1 MLNIALFGP
10 PGAGKG
16 TQSKLLLE
24 KYNLTYISTGDI
36 LRREIAEGSILGMKA
51 KNIIEK
57 GGLADDE
64 IIVQLIEQN
73 ITRDEKAKGILFDGF
88 PRTVVQAYI
97 LDGLLLRLN
106 TSLSAMLS
114 LEVPRE
120 ELITRM
126 IERSKTS
133 GRSDDNFE
141 VIQYR
146 LEEYENKTKPVADFY
161 KAKNVYF
168 PIDGTGTIEGIFEKL
183 KETITSTLRKQWINV
198 VLYGPPGSG
207 KGTQAQ
213 KLAEKYNLVYI
224 STGKLLRDEIRQGT
238 EIGKAVE
245 QYMLK
250 GEIVPDEIAIHVIE
264 HKIKLHPEANGFIF
278 KGFPRTIVQAYI
290 LDGLLL
296 KLNQTVS
303 VAIGIETSTLECFK
317 RLSLRGKSH
326 YKRPYDENMELII
339 NRLDEF
345 FTRTQIVSDYYKK
358 LKKFTY
364 VDGHGSE
371 EDIFQRLVDRID
383 ETLTTTGR

>member
-1 MLNIALFGP
+1 MLNLALFGP

-36 LRREIAEGSILGMKA
+36 LRKEIAEESILGMKA
-51 KNIIEK
+51 KDIIEK
-57 GGLADDE
+57 GGLAPDE
-64 IIVQLIEQN
+64 IIVQIIEQR
-73 ITRDEKAKGILFDGF
+73 ITKDVDSRGILFDGF
-88 PRTVVQAYI
+88 PRTTVQAYI

-120 ELITRM
+120 ELIGRM
-126 IERSKTS
+126 MERAKTS
-133 GRSDDNFE
+133 GRTDDTIE
-141 VIQYR
+141 VIKYR

-161 KAKNVYF
+161 DAKGLYY
-168 PIDGTGTIEGIFEKL
+168 PIDGTGKIEDIFNKL
-183 KETITSTLRKQWINV
+183 TETVTSTLKKKWINV

-213 KLAEKYNLVYI
+213 KLAQKHNLVYI
-224 STGKLLRDEIRQGT
+224 STGKLLRNEVKLQT
-238 EIGKAVE
+238 EVGKKVE
-245 QYMLK
+245 SLMEK
-250 GEIVPDEIAIHVIE
+250 GEIVPDEIAIALIE
-264 HKIKLHPEANGFIF
+264 SKIKRHPEANGFIF

-303 VAIGIETSTLECFK
+303 VAIGIEISTLECFK
-317 RLSLRGKSH
+317 RLSSRGKTDS
-326 YKRPYDENMELII
+326 KRPYDENMELII

-345 FTRTQIVSDYYKK
+345 FTRTQIVGDYYKK
-358 LKKFTY
+358 HKKFTT
-364 VDGHGSE
+364 VDGHGT
-371 EDIFQRLVDRID
+371 EDEIFQRLTETVDHALIA
-383 ETLTTTGR
+383 GR

>member
-1 MLNIALFGP
+1 MLNLALFGP

-36 LRREIAEGSILGMKA
+36 LRKEIAEGSILGMKA

-57 GGLADDE
+57 GGLAPDE
-64 IIVQLIEQN
+64 IIVQIIEQR
-73 ITRDEKAKGILFDGF
+73 ITKDENSNGILFDGF
-88 PRTVVQAYI
+88 PRTTVQAYI

-120 ELITRM
+120 ELISRM

-133 GRSDDNFE
+133 GRSDDNLE
-141 VIQYR
+141 VIKYR
-146 LEEYENKTKPVADFY
+146 LQEYEDKTKPVADFY
-161 KAKNVYF
+161 QAKGLYY
-168 PIDGTGTIEGIFEKL
+168 PIKGTGDIQEIFTHL
-183 KETITSTLRKQWINV
+183 TETITSSLKKKWINV

-224 STGKLLRDEIRQGT
+224 STGQLLRREVIAQT
-238 EIGKAVE
+238 EIGKKVE
-245 QYMLK
+245 DFMHK
-250 GEIVPDEIAIHVIE
+250 GEIVPDEIAIALIE
-264 HKIKLHPEANGFIF
+264 NKIKNHPEANGFIF

-317 RLSLRGKSH
+317 RLSARGKTMA
-326 YKRPYDENMELII
+326 KRSYDEDMELII

-345 FTRTQIVSDYYKK
+345 FTRTQIVGDYYKK
-358 LKKFTY
+358 HKKFTT
-364 VDGHGSE
+364 VNGHGSE
-371 EDIFQRLVDRID
+371 DDIFKRLTETID
-383 ETLTTTGR
+383 STLTAGR

>member
-24 KYNLTYISTGDI
+24 EYNLTYISTGDI
-36 LRREIAEGSILGMKA
+36 LRKEIAEGSILGLKA
-51 KNIIEK
+51 KAIIEK

-64 IIVQLIEQN
+64 IIVQIIEN
-73 ITRDEKAKGILFDGF
+73 VITKDEGSNGILFDGF
-88 PRTVVQAYI
+88 PRTIVQAYI

-120 ELITRM
+120 ELISRM
-126 IERSKTS
+126 IERAKTS
-133 GRSDDNFE
+133 GRKDDNLE

-161 KAKNVYF
+161 KAKGLYHS
-168 PIDGTGTIEGIFEKL
+168 IKGTGSIHEIFGKL
-183 KETITSTLRKQWINV
+183 TETVTSTLKKKWINV
-198 VLYGPPGSG
+198 VLYGPPGAG

-224 STGKLLRDEIRQGT
+224 STGQLLRKEMRDDT
-238 EIGKAVE
+238 EIGKSVAHHME
-245 QYMLK
+245 K
-250 GEIVPDEIAIHVIE
+250 GEIVPDEIAISLIE
-264 HKIKLHPEANGFIF
+264 NKIRRHPEANGFIF

-296 KLNQTVS
+296 KLNQTIS
-303 VAIGIETSTLECFK
+303 VAIGIEASTLECFK
-317 RLSLRGKSH
+317 RLSARGKTNSQ
-326 YKRPYDENMELII
+326 RPYDQSMELII

-345 FTRTQIVSDYYKK
+345 HTRTQIVGDYYKK
-358 LKKFTY
+358 HKKFTTI
-364 VDGHGSE
+364 DGQGT
-371 EDIFQRLVDRID
+371 EDEIFNRLVEKID
-383 ETLTTTGR
+383 TTLTAGR

>member
-1 MLNIALFGP
+1 MLNLALFGP

-36 LRREIAEGSILGMKA
+36 LRREIAEETILGMKA
-51 KNIIEK
+51 KDIIEK
-57 GGLADDE
+57 GGLVSDE
-64 IIVQLIEQN
+64 IIVQIIEAR
-73 ITRDEKAKGILFDGF
+73 ITKDVDAAGILFDGF
-88 PRTVVQAYI
+88 PRTTVQAYI

-120 ELITRM
+120 ELISRM

-133 GRSDDNFE
+133 GRSDDSLD
-141 VIQYR
+141 VIKYR
-146 LEEYENKTKPVADFY
+146 LQEYEDKTKPVADFY
-161 KAKNVYF
+161 QAKGLYY
-168 PIDGTGTIEGIFEKL
+168 PIDGTGKIDDIFNKL
-183 KETITSTLRKQWINV
+183 TETITSTLKKKWINV

-224 STGKLLRDEIRQGT
+224 STGKLLRHEVKEQT
-238 EIGKAVE
+238 EVGKKVE
-245 QYMLK
+245 ALMEK
-250 GEIVPDEIAIHVIE
+250 GEIVPDEIAISLIE
-264 HKIKLHPEANGFIF
+264 NKIRNHPEANGFIF

-303 VAIGIETSTLECFK
+303 VAIGIEVSTLECFK
-317 RLSLRGKSH
+317 RLSNRGKTDD
-326 YKRPYDENMELII
+326 KRPYDENMELII

-345 FTRTQIVSDYYKK
+345 FSRTQIVGEYYKK
-358 LKKFTY
+358 HKKFTP
-364 VDGHGSE
+364 VDGHGSADE
-371 EDIFQRLVDRID
+371 IFQRLTETID
-383 ETLTTTGR
+383 HTLTAGR

>member
-36 LRREIAEGSILGMKA
+36 LRQEIAEGSILGMKA
-51 KNIIEK
+51 KSIIEK
-57 GGLADDE
+57 GGLASDE
-64 IIVQLIEQN
+64 IIVQIIEDR
-73 ITRDEKAKGILFDGF
+73 ITKNVDASGILFDGF
-88 PRTVVQAYI
+88 PRTTVQAYI

-114 LEVPRE
+114 LEVPRDQ
-120 ELITRM
+120 LISRM

-133 GRSDDNFE
+133 GRSDDNLD
-141 VIQYR
+141 VIKFR

-161 KAKNVYF
+161 TAKGLYY
-168 PIDGTGTIEGIFEKL
+168 PIDGTGKIEDIFCKL
-183 KETITSTLRKQWINV
+183 TDTITATLKKKWINV

-213 KLAEKYNLVYI
+213 KLADKYNLVYI
-224 STGKLLRDEIRQGT
+224 STGQLLRKEVKEQT
-238 EIGKAVE
+238 EVGKNAE
-245 QYMLK
+245 SYMMK
-250 GEIVPDEIAIHVIE
+250 GEIVPDEIAISLIE
-264 HKIKLHPEANGFIF
+264 KKIKKHPEANGFIF

-303 VAIGIETSTLECFK
+303 VAIGMEVSTLECFK
-317 RLSLRGKSH
+317 RLSNRGKTQN
-326 YKRPYDENMELII
+326 KRPYDETMELII

-345 FTRTQIVSDYYKK
+345 HTRTQIVGEYYRKH
-358 LKKFTY
+358 KKFTI

-371 EDIFQRLVDRID
+371 DEIFDRLTNTID
-383 ETLTTTGR
+383 HTLTAGR

>member
-1 MLNIALFGP
+1 MLNLALFGP

-36 LRREIAEGSILGMKA
+36 LRKEIAEESILGMKA
-51 KNIIEK
+51 KDIIEK
-57 GGLADDE
+57 GGLAPDE
-64 IIVQLIEQN
+64 IIVQIIEQR
-73 ITRDEKAKGILFDGF
+73 ITKDVDSRGILFDGF
-88 PRTVVQAYI
+88 PRTTVQAYI

-120 ELITRM
+120 ELIERM
-126 IERSKTS
+126 MERAKTS
-133 GRSDDNFE
+133 GRTDDTSE
-141 VIQYR
+141 VIKYR

-161 KAKNVYF
+161 QAKGLYY
-168 PIDGTGTIEGIFEKL
+168 PIDGTGKIEDIFNKL
-183 KETITSTLRKQWINV
+183 TETVTSTLKKKWINV

-213 KLAEKYNLVYI
+213 KLAKKHNLVYI
-224 STGKLLRDEIRQGT
+224 STGQLLRKEVKLQT
-238 EIGKAVE
+238 EVGKKVE
-245 QYMLK
+245 SLMEK
-250 GEIVPDEIAIHVIE
+250 GEIVPDEIAIALIE
-264 HKIKLHPEANGFIF
+264 SKIKRHPEANGFIF

-303 VAIGIETSTLECFK
+303 VAIGIEISTLECFK
-317 RLSLRGKSH
+317 RLSSRGKTDS
-326 YKRPYDENMELII
+326 KRPYDENMELII

-345 FTRTQIVSDYYKK
+345 FTRTQIVGEYYKK
-358 LKKFTY
+358 HKKFTT
-364 VDGHGSE
+364 VDGQGT
-371 EDIFQRLVDRID
+371 EDEIFQRLTETVDHALIAR
-383 ETLTTTGR
+383 R

>member
-1 MLNIALFGP
+1 MLNLALFGP

-36 LRREIAEGSILGMKA
+36 LRSEIAEGSILGMKA
-51 KNIIEK
+51 KDIIEK
-57 GGLADDE
+57 GGLAPDE
-64 IIVQLIEQN
+64 IIVQIIEQR
-73 ITRDEKAKGILFDGF
+73 ITKDVASRGILFDGF
-88 PRTVVQAYI
+88 PRTTVQAYI
-97 LDGLLLRLN
+97 LDGLLLRLG

-120 ELITRM
+120 ELITRLL
-126 IERSKTS
+126 ERAKTS
-133 GRSDDNFE
+133 GRQDDTLE
-141 VIQYR
+141 VIKYR
-146 LEEYENKTKPVADFY
+146 LEEYENKTTPVAEFY
-161 KAKNVYF
+161 KAKDLYY
-168 PIDGTGTIEGIFEKL
+168 PIEGTGKINDIFNNL
-183 KETITSTLRKQWINV
+183 TETITSTLKKKWINV

-224 STGKLLRDEIRQGT
+224 STGKLLRKEVKNKT
-238 EIGKAVE
+238 EIGKKVE
-245 QYMLK
+245 RHMQL
-250 GEIVPDEIAIHVIE
+250 GEIVPDEIAISLIE
-264 HKIKLHPEANGFIF
+264 SKIKRHPDANGFIF

-317 RLSLRGKSH
+317 RLSTRGKTIS
-326 YKRPYDENMELII
+326 KRPYDEDIELII

-345 FTRTQIVSDYYKK
+345 FTRTQIVGDYYKK
-358 LKKFTY
+358 HKKFTS

-371 EDIFQRLVDRID
+371 DDIFQRLTGTID
-383 ETLTTTGR
+383 HTLTTGRD

>member
-1 MLNIALFGP
+1 MLNLALFGP

-36 LRREIAEGSILGMKA
+36 LRKEIAEGSILGLKA
-51 KNIIEK
+51 KDIIEK
-57 GGLADDE
+57 GGLAPDE
-64 IIVQLIEQN
+64 IIVQIIEQR
-73 ITRDEKAKGILFDGF
+73 ITKDVDSRGILFDGF
-88 PRTVVQAYI
+88 PRTTVQAYI
-97 LDGLLLRLN
+97 LDGLLLRLG

-114 LEVPRE
+114 LEVPHD
-120 ELITRM
+120 ELVKRLL
-126 IERSKTS
+126 ERAKTS
-133 GRSDDNFE
+133 GRQDDTLD
-141 VIQYR
+141 VIKYR

-161 KAKNVYF
+161 RAKDLYYPVE
-168 PIDGTGTIEGIFEKL
+168 GTGEIKDIFHKL
-183 KETITSTLRKQWINV
+183 TDTITSSLKKKWINV

-213 KLAEKYNLVYI
+213 KLAKKYNLIYI
-224 STGKLLRDEIRQGT
+224 STGQLLRREMKKQT
-238 EIGKAVE
+238 EIGKKVE
-245 QYMLK
+245 KFMRV
-250 GEIVPDEIAIHVIE
+250 GEIVPDEIAIALIE
-264 HKIKLHPEANGFIF
+264 KKIKRHPEANGFIF

-317 RLSLRGKSH
+317 RLSTRGKTNS
-326 YKRPYDENMELII
+326 KRPYDEDIELII

-345 FTRTQIVSDYYKK
+345 FTRTQIVGDYYKK
-358 LKKFTY
+358 HNKFTS

-371 EDIFQRLVDRID
+371 DKIFERLTDTID
-383 ETLTTTGR
+383 FALTKGRK

>member
-1 MLNIALFGP
+1 MLNLALFGP

-36 LRREIAEGSILGMKA
+36 LRQEIAEGSILGMKA
-51 KNIIEK
+51 KSIIEK
-57 GGLADDE
+57 GGLASDE
-64 IIVQLIEQN
+64 IVVQIIEER
-73 ITRDEKAKGILFDGF
+73 ITKDENSQGILFDGF
-88 PRTVVQAYI
+88 PRTTVQAYI
-97 LDGLLLRLN
+97 LDGLLLRQN
-106 TSLSAMLS
+106 SSLSAMLS

-120 ELITRM
+120 QL
-126 IERSKTS
+126 IERMMERAKTS
-133 GRSDDNFE
+133 GRKDDTLEIIKF
-141 VIQYR
+141 R

-161 KAKNVYF
+161 RAKGLYH
-168 PIDGTGTIEGIFEKL
+168 PIDGTGKIEDIFHKL
-183 KETITSTLRKQWINV
+183 TETITSTLRKKWINV

-224 STGKLLRDEIRQGT
+224 STGQLLRKELREGT
-238 EIGKAVE
+238 EIGHKVE
-245 QYMLK
+245 SFMLK
-250 GEIVPDEIAIHVIE
+250 GEIVPDEIAISLIE
-264 HKIKLHPEANGFIF
+264 RKIKNHPEANGFIF

-296 KLNQTVS
+296 KLNQSVS

-317 RLSLRGKSH
+317 RLSARGKTNN
-326 YKRPYDENMELII
+326 KRSYDENMELII

-345 FTRTQIVSDYYKK
+345 FTRTQIVGDYYKK
-358 LKKFTY
+358 HKKFKT

-371 EDIFQRLVDRID
+371 DDIFNRLTQTID
-383 ETLTTTGR
+383 ETLTTGR

>member
-1 MLNIALFGP
+1 MLNLALFGP

-36 LRREIAEGSILGMKA
+36 LRQEIAEESILGMKA
-51 KNIIEK
+51 KDIIEK
-57 GGLADDE
+57 GGLASDE
-64 IIVQLIEQN
+64 IIVQIIEQR
-73 ITRDEKAKGILFDGF
+73 ITKDVNAAGILFDGF
-88 PRTVVQAYI
+88 PRTTVQAYI

-120 ELITRM
+120 ELISRM

-133 GRSDDNFE
+133 GRSDDNLE
-141 VIQYR
+141 VIKYR

-161 KAKNVYF
+161 EAKGVYHA
-168 PIDGTGTIEGIFEKL
+168 IDGTGNIGSIFEKL
-183 KETITSTLRKQWINV
+183 ADTVTSTLKKKWINV

-224 STGKLLRDEIRQGT
+224 STGQLLRKEVAEKT
-238 EIGKAVE
+238 KIGQKVKGF
-245 QYMLK
+245 MLK
-250 GEIVPDEIAIHVIE
+250 GEIVPDEIAISLIE
-264 HKIKLHPEANGFIF
+264 NKIKEHPEANGFIF

-296 KLNQTVS
+296 KLNQSVS
-303 VAIGIETSTLECFK
+303 VAIGIEISTLECFK
-317 RLSLRGKSH
+317 RLSARGKTRS
-326 YKRPYDENMELII
+326 KRSYDENMELII

-345 FTRTQIVSDYYKK
+345 FTRTQIVGDYYKK
-358 LKKFTY
+358 HKKFTT
-364 VDGHGSE
+364 VDGQGT
-371 EDIFQRLVDRID
+371 EDEIFQRLTATID
-383 ETLTTTGR
+383 HQLTAGR

>member
-36 LRREIAEGSILGMKA
+36 LRKEIAEGSILGMKA
-51 KNIIEK
+51 KSIIEK

-64 IIVQLIEQN
+64 IIVQIIEN
-73 ITRDEKAKGILFDGF
+73 VITKDEGSNGILFDGF
-88 PRTVVQAYI
+88 PRTIVQAYI

-120 ELITRM
+120 ELISRM

-133 GRSDDNFE
+133 GRKDDNLE
-141 VIQYR
+141 VIKYR

-161 KAKNVYF
+161 KAKGLYHSVN
-168 PIDGTGTIEGIFEKL
+168 GTGSIQEIFGKL
-183 KETITSTLRKQWINV
+183 TETITSTLKKKWINV
-198 VLYGPPGSG
+198 VLYGPPGAG

-224 STGKLLRDEIRQGT
+224 STGQLLRKEMREGT
-238 EIGKAVE
+238 EIGKSVAHHME
-245 QYMLK
+245 K
-250 GEIVPDEIAIHVIE
+250 GEIVPDEIAIALIE
-264 HKIKLHPEANGFIF
+264 NKIRRHPEANGFIF

-296 KLNQTVS
+296 KLNQTIS
-303 VAIGIETSTLECFK
+303 VAIGIEASTLECFK
-317 RLSLRGKSH
+317 RLSARGKTDSR
-326 YKRPYDENMELII
+326 RPYDQNMELII

-345 FTRTQIVSDYYKK
+345 HTRTQIVGEYYKK
-358 LKKFTY
+358 HKKFTTI
-364 VDGHGSE
+364 DGQGSE
-371 EDIFQRLVDRID
+371 DEIFNRLVEKID
-383 ETLTTTGR
+383 TTLTAGR